1 MRAEAQDPAQQ
12 ETSKK
17 RQGNPGRRRNKPNG
31 QRRHVAKGKNPGA
44 KHSAQDNDQGG
55 QRPPRRRRRTVA

>member
-1 MRAEAQDPAQQ
+1 MRVEAQDSAQQ

-17 RQGNPGRRRNKPNG
+17 RQGNPGKHRNKPNN
-31 QRRHVAKGKNPGA
+31 QRRHVAKGKSAGA
-44 KHSAQDNDQGG
+44 KDSVQDNDQGG